1 MSRFL
6 ARLRPVAF
14 SLSLMPLLLAVSPL
28 AAHDYKLGD
37 LRIDHPWSRA
47 TPGGAKVAGG
57 FMKITNNGQEAD
69 RLVGGT
75 LVSAGIVEI
84 HEMAM
89 QGNVMTM
96 RALAQGLE
104 IRPGQTVELK
114 PGGLHMMFLELKS
127 PLKEGEKVKGTLV
140 FQRAGTIEVEFKVE
154 GRGASGAHD
163 HGAHDHGGHSGG
175 HKH

>member
-1 MSRFL
+1 MMSRFI

-14 SLSLMPLLLAVSPL
+14 SLSIISLLFTGSPL
-28 AAHDYKLGD
+28 AAHAYKLGD

-57 FMKITNNGQEAD
+57 FMTITNNGQETD
-69 RLVGGT
+69 RLIGGT

-114 PGGLHMMFLELKS
+114 PGGLHMMFLDLKS
-127 PLKEGEKVKGTLV
+127 PLQEGERVKGTLV
-140 FQRAGTIEVEFKVE
+140 FQRAGTIEVDFKIE
-154 GRGASGAHD
+154 GRGAS
-163 HGAHDHGGHSGG
+163 GAHDHGGHSGG

>member
-1 MSRFL
+1 MIMSRL
-6 ARLRPVAF
+6 NARLRNLA
-14 SLSLMPLLLAVSPL
+14 LSLAFLPLLLAPAS
-28 AAHDYKLGD
+28 AHDYKLGD
-37 LRIDHPWSRA
+37 LKIDHPWSRA

-57 FMKITNNGQEAD
+57 YMKITNSGKESD
-69 RLVGGT
+69 RLIGGT

-89 QGNVMTM
+89 EGNTMRM

-104 IRPGQTVELK
+104 IKPGQTVELK
-114 PGGLHMMFLELKS
+114 PGGFHVMFLDLKS

-154 GRGASGAHD
+154 GRGASG
-163 HGAHDHGGHSGG
+163 GHDHGGHNHGGG

>member
-1 MSRFL
+1 MMSRFL
-6 ARLRPVAF
+6 ARLRLVA
-14 SLSLMPLLLAVSPL
+14 LSLALLPLSLALTTAS
-28 AAHDYKLGD
+28 AHDYKLGD
-37 LRIDHPWSRA
+37 LKIDHPWSRA

-57 FMKITNNGQEAD
+57 FMTITNNGKEAD
-69 RLVGGT
+69 RLIGGT

-89 QGNVMTM
+89 EGNVMKM

-104 IRPGQTVELK
+104 IKPGQTVELK
-114 PGGLHMMFLELKS
+114 PGGFHVMFLDLKA

-140 FQRAGTIEVEFKVE
+140 FQRAGTIEVEFKIE
-154 GRGASGAHD
+154 ARGAG
-163 HGAHDHGGHSGG
+163 GGHDHGGHSGG